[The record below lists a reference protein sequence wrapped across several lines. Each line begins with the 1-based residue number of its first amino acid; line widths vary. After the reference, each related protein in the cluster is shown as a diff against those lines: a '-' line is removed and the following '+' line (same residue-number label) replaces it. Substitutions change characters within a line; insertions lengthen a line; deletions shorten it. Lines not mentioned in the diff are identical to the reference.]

1 MNLNER
7 FKKFADNKYESI
19 DDVKDIIFTGKKVD
33 YLAFDRSWILEVKFL
48 ETDRQIVLNDFIN
61 DLADKDPDF
70 PIFFGTVNIE
80 QLIKNHKNPDLIRNV
95 LCDRASRNLK
105 DIFRKA
111 DKKLAETKRVINKDE
126 CVGVLVILNERD
138 DFHDQDFVYQEIS
151 RLLHKKDELGDLERK
166 NIQAVWYIQ
175 EYQKNNKKNAFSNFF
190 MGPTANIDSVKSLG
204 SFLHMD
210 WISFNGYAFIPSD

>member
-1 MNLNER
+1 M
-7 FKKFADNKYESI
+7 
-19 DDVKDIIFTGKKVD
+19 
-33 YLAFDRSWILEVKFL
+33 
-48 ETDRQIVLNDFIN
+48 
-61 DLADKDPDF
+61 
-70 PIFFGTVNIE
+70 
-80 QLIKNHKNPDLIRNV
+80 IRNV

-105 DIFRKA
+105 DILRKA
-111 DKKLAETKRVINKDE
+111 DKQLAETRKVNNKDE
-126 CVGVLVILNERD
+126 CVGVLVILNKRN